1 MGRSIREK
9 TLMSD
14 NYEREK
20 HFVGTF
26 QILDESLTGEI
37 LYNKKNGKI
46 LLSISKTSAEKGRI
60 LKSYGTLE
68 RITGKLT
75 SGSAVTLFNNRCVHN
90 SSINLHLQHLLFSAS
105 YMIFSDSEIRSL
117 EYNKITC
124 VLENAYEWS
133 GLKAFKRAESGITL
147 NEPLEEK
154 TYHWFDATIIFSLKV
169 NTDLYTPPDD
179 EETKIIQQLVLKIES
194 LHKRPL
200 SWFIDIRDRVL
211 ALISFSIRDN
221 VNVLEE
227 YLYDYDEYVE
237 YPNGFKDYKRQQLID
252 AVPQLQLSKTASW
265 EYNLTLTQLPT
276 ERDINNALVKLAPIF
291 NLYLSLFKYPYMPTE
306 MVFLNIVQALETFHA
321 RFLYDNSKD
330 KYVESVKSRFEGSPN
345 QEKFFRLLLSPT
357 QMDENCRH
365 IILVSRLNDL
375 LINTRTGLFNVFFL
389 ENENYAQT
397 ITDTR
402 HYYTHYGKAKEQKAL
417 KGKALLEEIYV
428 LQTLLEYHVCLV
440 LGIDNDEKI
449 TRELSYHRAWQD
461 LGKMQSQQMNNPQN
475 SP

>member
-1 MGRSIREK
+1 
-9 TLMSD
+9 MSD

-68 RITGKLT
+68 RMTGKLT

-449 TRELSYHRAWQD
+449 TWELSYHRAWQD